1 MKPLNLDNSPC
12 SPISSNCVIW
22 QGPDI
27 ACIKLCQGDTVSDVV
42 YNLATELCAI
52 MDTLNISNYD
62 LSCFNL
68 TSCAPTDF
76 QALIN
81 FLIQQI
87 CELQNVTVVT
97 DRSTGVGCPDTC
109 IVTIADCLG
118 GGTDTLTNYVQTIAT
133 KICDIV
139 DQIAIL
145 QLEIDNL
152 DVRVT
157 ALENAVPP
165 SFTMPSFAPDCTI
178 GSLPA
183 GSQPINLILQSFI
196 NDVWCD
202 FYEVTGSTTDL
213 ISAVNA
219 ICIADSDAQLFNPP
233 NVFSDNPNWV
243 QNAGYATVADA
254 INNIWIV
261 LCDVYNYAASLAST
275 ILAAAVVPTG
285 GVMPWAGTGAIA
297 PTGWAFCTG
306 GALNRVTYSD
316 LFAVIGTT
324 YGIGDGVTTFNVP
337 DLQQRIPVGQ
347 GSNSGGYLLSSL
359 GDTGGSTTVSLTAS
373 QIPTHTHDLGGIP
386 VNLTVSGTATGGSH
400 DHTVEASVDEGVS
413 GLPQGF
419 ELTED
424 NTAITYDATGNGW
437 LSSGAHTHT
446 VTGTATGNL
455 SGSTGDGA
463 PTLQGTAHGNMQPYV
478 VMRYIIKL

>member
-12 SPISSNCVIW
+12 SPVSSNCVIW

-27 ACIKLCQGDTVSDVV
+27 PCIKLCKGDTISDVT
-42 YNLATELCAI
+42 YKLATELCTI
-52 MDTLNISNYD
+52 LDYLKVTGYD

-68 TSCAPTDF
+68 ASCAPNTF
-76 QALIN
+76 QELIQ
-81 FLIQQI
+81 FLIDRI
-87 CELQNVTVVT
+87 CELENIKP
-97 DRSTGVGCPDTC
+97 TGTTPPSDD
-109 IVTIADCLG
+109 IANYPLQAAACFG
-118 GGTDTLTNYVQTIAT
+118 GGTVTLVSYVN
-133 KICDIV
+133 
-139 DQIAIL
+139 QIANRIC
-145 QLEIDNL
+145 EIIDDIDEINNSIASL
-152 DVRVT
+152 DIRVT
-157 ALENAVPP
+157 ALESAAPP
-165 SFTMPSFAPDCTI
+165 SFTMPSFTPDCTI

-183 GSQPINLILQSFI
+183 GSQFINLILQSFI

-202 FYEVTGSTTDL
+202 FYQVTGSTTDL

-455 SGSTGDGA
+455 SGSTGDGG
-463 PTLQGTAHGNMQPYV
+463 PTLQGLAHGNMQPYV